1 MRGTTGKDRGI
12 WFARGLA
19 GPALAGLG
27 ADREQRLE
35 VVLREDLEGDHRLR
49 ALMPLSS
56 AKRCVT
62 TSATSSGLRTR
73 SIATKSHSPVTEY
86 ASATPS
92 TSASAPPRVEIASR
106 SASMRTIA
114 WVT

>member
-1 MRGTTGKDRGI
+1 
-12 WFARGLA
+12 
-19 GPALAGLG
+19 
-27 ADREQRLE
+27 
-35 VVLREDLEGDHRLR
+35 
-49 ALMPLSS
+49 
-56 AKRCVT
+56 VT
-62 TSATSSGLRTR
+62 TSATSAGSRTR

-92 TSASAPPRVEIASR
+92 TSASRPPSVSIAER